1 MSSSPSRARSISA
14 SRDRRPNI
22 DTSRTRWPGKKFGA
36 LEVAGVHGLVG
47 SALHRHEGV
56 KVSREDDKVGVEL
69 HVALE
74 WGVGAGAVGAE
85 VQTHVAE
92 CLVRMADVRPD
103 SIEVVID
110 EFAPPEGAS

>member
-1 MSSSPSRARSISA
+1 MEGHAVISA
-14 SRDRRPNI
+14 DVLASYAADA
-22 DTSRTRWPGKKFGA
+22 A

-69 HVALE
+69 HVALD
-74 WGVGAGAVGAE
+74 WGAAAGTVGAE

-103 SIEVVID
+103 SIDVVVD
-110 EFAPPEGAS
+110 EFAPPEGVS